1 MTTFN
6 YVFYT
11 NETRE
16 SRFFEF
22 HKNDVVAKAYEG
34 EVLGQT
40 PTQACNNL
48 FERFN
53 IDHPADYRGRS
64 MSVADVIVLTDGVR
78 QWAFACASLGWSA
91 INELDFVVGERSLV

>member
-11 NETRE
+11 NETHG
-16 SRFFEF
+16 SRFFQF
-22 HKNDVVAKAYEG
+22 NKGDVVKMAYDG

-40 PTQACNNL
+40 PLQACNNL

-64 MSVADVIVLTDGVR
+64 MSVADVVVLTDGVR
-78 QWAFACASLGWSA
+78 QFAFACASVGWTA
-91 INELDFVVGERSLV
+91 INELDLTFTK